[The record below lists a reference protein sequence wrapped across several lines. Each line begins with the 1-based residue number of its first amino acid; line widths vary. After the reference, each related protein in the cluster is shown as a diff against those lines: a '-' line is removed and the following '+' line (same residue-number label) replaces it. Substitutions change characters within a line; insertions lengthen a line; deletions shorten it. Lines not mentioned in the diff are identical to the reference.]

1 MKLSEAVFFEK
12 LAAEKRIELDRA
24 ADLSGIKWSAAAES
38 KNGGIDRAPLCVCV
52 CVCVCV
58 IRKCI
63 QLDALITTSSHS
75 IPHNIDHPPKETW
88 AHRHNDPLNILLQD
102 LHLIVSNSCD

>member
-58 IRKCI
+58 CNKEVHPIGCPDHDI
-63 QLDALITTSSHS
+63 QPLHS
-75 IPHNIDHPPKETW
+75 
-88 AHRHNDPLNILLQD
+88 AQY
-102 LHLIVSNSCD
+102 